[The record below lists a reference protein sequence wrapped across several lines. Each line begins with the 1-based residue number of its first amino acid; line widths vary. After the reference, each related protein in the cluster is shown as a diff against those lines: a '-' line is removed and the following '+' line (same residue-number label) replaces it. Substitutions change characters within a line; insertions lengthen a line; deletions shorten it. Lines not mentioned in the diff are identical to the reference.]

1 MNRRL
6 ILVLVASCGMAVTG
20 GLAQAQDAPPQKVA
34 VRSADDL
41 PRHSYTIEGKASEF
55 LLSDAPFK
63 AFMAKV
69 KADVEGDLAKY
80 DIQDKAT
87 LQQYLGLL
95 QSVAMIEGRLDDAA
109 AYVEQIK
116 SVETK
121 ESKKLMAGH
130 VLASII
136 AGRKAGKDQFEATFK
151 RELNARVS
159 ALPWTVVRED
169 VLQARGRSQIMRREL
184 LMGSMAAQLDPVV
197 AQLNGQITN
206 EIAWPLVSVRASVD
220 VMLDLQPM
228 IAEVYTTII
237 DAKEAGV
244 APAKDI
250 WSPNE
255 IALSDKDVVKPVV
268 VGIWDSG
275 VDVPIF
281 KGRLFV
287 NAAET
292 MNGKDDD
299 ANGFVDDV
307 NGIAY
312 DLHANAIPELL
323 HPTGEMTNDL
333 TLVTQHTKGFLDLQ
347 AGVESPEAGA
357 LRAHM
362 GAITQEN
369 VKGFLEDLSLYGN
382 YSHGTHVA
390 GIAAEGNPGIRI
402 LPARITFDFR
412 MIPTV
417 TPSVEQAK
425 KEAKAA
431 LDTVAYF
438 RKAGVRVVNMSWGG
452 DRKSIEVALEQK
464 GVGSSPEERAA
475 MSREIFAIQRDALDQ
490 AMRGAPEILFVAA
503 AGNSDNDN
511 EFAELIPSG
520 LSLPNMMTVGA
531 IDRSG
536 KPTSFTTFGKNVTLY
551 ANGFEV
557 NSYVPG
563 GQKMKF
569 SGTSM
574 AAPNAANVAAKMLA
588 VNPELT
594 TQQLIDLISA
604 GADPM
609 PGQEGRFIIN
619 PRKSVEMARQAGN
632 K

>member
-1 MNRRL
+1 MDRRL
-6 ILVLVASCGMAVTG
+6 ILALAACCGVCVSSGVA
-20 GLAQAQDAPPQKVA
+20 LAQEAPAQKVA

-41 PRHSYTIEGKASEF
+41 PRHSYKVEGKASEY

-63 AFMAKV
+63 VFLAKV
-69 KADVEGDLAKY
+69 KADVEGDLARY

-87 LQQYLGLL
+87 LQQYLGML
-95 QSVAMIEGRLDDAA
+95 QSVALIEGRLDDAA

-130 VLASII
+130 VLASLI
-136 AGRKAGKDQFEATFK
+136 AGKKAGKDGFEAAFK
-151 RELNARVS
+151 GELERRVS

-197 AQLNGQITN
+197 AQLNGDVTN
-206 EIAWPLVSVRASVD
+206 EIAWPMVSVRATID

-228 IAEVYTTII
+228 IAEVYSKVI

-250 WSPNE
+250 WTPNE
-255 IALSDKDVVKPVV
+255 VALTDKDVVKPVV

-275 VDVPIF
+275 VDAPIF

-287 NAAET
+287 NAKET
-292 MNGKDDD
+292 PNGKDDD
-299 ANGFVDDV
+299 ANGFIDDV
-307 NGIAY
+307 NGIAF
-312 DLHANAIPELL
+312 DLYSSPTPELL
-323 HPTGEMTNDL
+323 HPTKEMTNDL
-333 TLVTQHTKGFLDLQ
+333 ALVTKHTKGFLDLQ
-347 AGVESPEAGA
+347 AGVESPEAGE
-357 LRAHM
+357 LRAHL
-362 GAITQEN
+362 GSITQDK
-369 VKGFLEDLSLYGN
+369 VQGFLEDLSLYGN

-390 GIAAEGNPGIRI
+390 GIASEGNPGIRI

-417 TPSVEQAK
+417 TPSVEQAR
-425 KEAKAA
+425 KEAKAT

-475 MSREIFAIQRDALDQ
+475 LSRELFAIQRDALDR

-557 NSYVPG
+557 DSYVPG
-563 GQKMKF
+563 GQRMKF

-588 VNPELT
+588 VNPDLT
-594 TQQLIDLISA
+594 TQQLIDLIGA